1 MPFNSIFA
9 WVIKKRLHQ
18 IELFRKYPHDV
29 QHELF
34 EKLIEQGT
42 QTVYGKQYHFHQIQS
57 YSDYKELV
65 PLNNYESMKPWI
77 DRLMEGEQYLLWSQD
92 TKWFAKSS
100 GTTSERSKF
109 IPVTRES
116 LEDCHYKGG
125 KDLLALY
132 YENFPNRKLY
142 KGKHLI
148 IGGSAQVLPVADD
161 AYQGD
166 LSAIILKNLP
176 WWAEIRRTP
185 SKEIA
190 LMTEWEEK
198 IELMARSTIEE
209 DVYIIAGVPSW
220 TMVLAKKI
228 LEITGKSN
236 LREVWPNLELFM
248 HGGVSFEPYRAAF
261 RELIPFDDMHYVET
275 YNASEGF
282 FGIQDVD
289 GSDELLLML
298 DYGIYYEFIPMHAFE
313 DTDSKVIYK
322 LDEVELDEEYALVI
336 STNAGLWRYIVG
348 DTIRFTSKAP
358 YRFKLSGRTKH
369 FINSVGEEVI
379 VNNTD
384 HAIAEASSRTNAII
398 REYTVAPIYM
408 DGKTQSKHEWLIEF
422 ERKPNDLNRFMF
434 LLDES
439 LRAVNSDYDAKRTK
453 NMALGKPLLHVL
465 KSGSF
470 DAWLQKKG
478 KLGGQHKVPRLT
490 NSREIVEQILQE
502 TEFETIQYV

>member
-18 IELFRKYPHDV
+18 IELFRKYPEDV

-57 YSDYKELV
+57 YSDFKELV
-65 PLNNYESMKPWI
+65 PLNNYESLKPWI
-77 DRLMEGEQYLLWSQD
+77 DRLMEGEQYLLWPQD

-161 AYQGD
+161 AYLGD

-289 GSDELLLML
+289 GSNELLLML

-313 DTDSKVIYK
+313 GTDSKVIYK
-322 LDEVELDEEYALVI
+322 LDEVKLGEEYALVI

-348 DTIRFTSKAP
+348 DTICFTSKTP

-379 VNNTD
+379 VNNAD
-384 HAIAEASSRTNAII
+384 HAIAEASSKTDAII

-422 ERKPNDLNRFMF
+422 ERKPNDINRFML

-439 LRAVNSDYDAKRTK
+439 LRTINSDYDAKRTK

-478 KLGGQHKVPRLT
+478 KLGGQHKVPRLM

>member
-18 IELFRKYPHDV
+18 IELFRKYPEDV

-57 YSDYKELV
+57 YSDFKELV
-65 PLNNYESMKPWI
+65 PLNNYESLKPWI
-77 DRLMEGEQYLLWSQD
+77 DRLMEGEQHLLWPQD

-148 IGGSAQVLPVADD
+148 VGGSAQVLPVADD
-161 AYQGD
+161 AYLGD

-289 GSDELLLML
+289 GSNELLLML

-313 DTDSKVIYK
+313 GTDSKVIYK
-322 LDEVELDEEYALVI
+322 LDEVKLGEEYALVI

-348 DTIRFTSKAP
+348 DTICFTSKTP

-379 VNNTD
+379 VNNAD
-384 HAIAEASSRTNAII
+384 HAIAEASSKTDAII

-422 ERKPNDLNRFMF
+422 ERKPNDINRFMF

-439 LRAVNSDYDAKRTK
+439 LRAINSDYDAKRTK

-478 KLGGQHKVPRLT
+478 KLGGQHKVPRLM